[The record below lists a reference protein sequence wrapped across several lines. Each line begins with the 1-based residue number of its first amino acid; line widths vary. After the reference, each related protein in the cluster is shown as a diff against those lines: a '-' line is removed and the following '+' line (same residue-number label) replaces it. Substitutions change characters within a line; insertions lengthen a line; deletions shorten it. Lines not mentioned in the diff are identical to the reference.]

1 MLNGCLNTEVEEGFV
16 EWLIT
21 QEGGIY
27 YIYDHSIKIVPEKF
41 ESRQESR
48 FLGAV
53 ELLADYNCAGNKLKY
68 VADWLE
74 SNRKPSGKWDMGPA
88 TNDQIYFPL
97 SDDWRSK
104 YSREND
110 CTERIEQLMNKLG
123 NIESESRLFLNH
135 LPLLHIESI
144 KRGCPKWATVNRIIL
159 FHRSLRFVLQRFI
172 IRKAA

>member
-27 YIYDHSIKIVPEKF
+27 YLYDHSIKIVPEKF

-123 NIESESRLFLNH
+123 ILN
-135 LPLLHIESI
+135 LKVDS
-144 KRGCPKWATVNRIIL
+144 
-159 FHRSLRFVLQRFI
+159 F
-172 IRKAA
+172 